1 MTVTRSRYAR
11 VCAVFLLA
19 QVCSLGVLPQ
29 SDARSLK
36 DAFIQGFAFPTV
48 EGVGTTTRDG
58 DSLLGFFTSDATQA
72 PPGAITQA
80 AQVVAPAIAAA
91 VAQAVTQEFPLA
103 SVAPAFTYR
112 YNAMLS
118 VYERSTGV
126 PGPLY
131 SERALTLGQ
140 GQFNFSVGYSYVDFD
155 EFNGTDLD
163 DISSPALINE
173 LFLPDLQVGGIPL
186 FPFTLSQLRTRID
199 LQAHVI
205 VPAFRYGITD
215 NWDVSLAIPV
225 LHTSLRVRNEV
236 KRTVDLNGRL
246 ATGALDPTGRLIP
259 GDDLL
264 FVALSPDLSTV
275 TGVVPVTPET
285 INQLPYVRSQRRPA
299 LLARAAASSTGI
311 GDISLRTKY
320 HVWRTENGGATLG
333 LNLLLPSGDV
343 DDFQGTDETRV
354 SPFLILSQVM
364 WDRFEPHVNLGFDF
378 NADDVDRSA
387 FIYAVGATLLVWEG
401 LGVSVD
407 FIGRS
412 EFGRFPVTIPPAGII
427 LGSRLNR
434 RVSSCTADQ
443 PCNTLPQLVPFPIF
457 PERIKRN
464 EIDDFS
470 FGLRYAL
477 GTSGSVFFGGIIPLN
492 SDGLRADFIP
502 SGGIE
507 YSF

>member
-11 VCAVFLLA
+11 VCTLFLLA
-19 QVCSLGVLPQ
+19 QVCCLGVLPQ

-36 DAFIQGFAFPTV
+36 DAFSQGFAFPPV
-48 EGVGTTTRDG
+48 PGGGGGTTTRDG
-58 DSLLGFFTSDATQA
+58 DSLVGFFTSDLTLA

-80 AQVVAPAIAAA
+80 AQVVAPVIAAA

-131 SERALTLGQ
+131 SERALTLGR

-163 DISSPALINE
+163 DISSPALISE
-173 LFLPDLQVGGIPL
+173 VFLPDLQVDGIPL

-205 VPAFRYGITD
+205 VPALRYGITD
-215 NWDVSLAIPV
+215 NWDVSLAIPI
-225 LHTSLRVRNEV
+225 LNTSVRVRNEV
-236 KRTVDLNGRL
+236 RRVVDMNGRV
-246 ATGALDPTGRLIP
+246 GFV
-259 GDDLL
+259 GDDL
-264 FVALSPDLSTV
+264 FFFALSPDLSTV
-275 TGVVPVTPET
+275 TDIIPVTPET
-285 INQLPYVRSQRRPA
+285 FDRLLYVRSQRRPA
-299 LLARAAASSTGI
+299 LLARAAASATGI

-320 HVWRTENGGATLG
+320 RVWRTENGGATLG

-387 FIYAVGATLLVWEG
+387 FIYAVGATLLVWER
-401 LGVSVD
+401 LGFSVD

-412 EFGRFPVTIPPAGII
+412 EFGRFPVSIPPAGII
-427 LGSRLNR
+427 AGVRLNR
-434 RVSSCTADQ
+434 PASSCTVDQ
-443 PCNTLPQLVPFPIF
+443 PCNTPRRAVRFPIF

-477 GTSGSVFFGGIIPLN
+477 GTSGSVFFGAIIPLN
-492 SDGLRADFIP
+492 SDGVRADFIP
-502 SGGIE
+502 SVGIE